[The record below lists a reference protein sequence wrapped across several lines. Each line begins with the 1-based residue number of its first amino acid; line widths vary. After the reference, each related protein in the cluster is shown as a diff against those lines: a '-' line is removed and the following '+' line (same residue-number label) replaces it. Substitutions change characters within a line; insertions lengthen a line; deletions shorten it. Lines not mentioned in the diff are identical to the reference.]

1 MKPLARPRT
10 VIPGPGTVSVPR
22 HVSLRAADAWIDNLL
37 VRLDWLRSRTSRA
50 AGGLAI
56 HVTCDP
62 DLAPEAY
69 RLEIDADNGVR
80 ITAGSADGAGH
91 VTVTLRRLFSVDAPE
106 RPARP
111 RRLGAPAGVHRG

>member
-1 MKPLARPRT
+1 MNLWPAPRV

-22 HVSLRAADAWIDNLL
+22 HVSLHAPDAGTDSLL
-37 VRLDWLRSRTSRA
+37 VRLDWLPPRTSPA

-69 RLEIDADNGVR
+69 RLEIDADHGVR

-91 VTVTLRRLFSVDAPE
+91 ATVTLRQLLPVDAY
-106 RPARP
+106 RS
-111 RRLGAPAGVHRG
+111 APLDRDAWVLP